1 MRTRMLLSAS
11 AIALVAAS
19 CSQPEP
25 QVLSEAPRS
34 TTATD
39 LTSTTEPTS
48 RESEPGRFIARCSTE
63 ADGGTPGM
71 TVFTDGSQGVT
82 DHCLSRYYIGVQPAP
97 GALYVPDDDSGTY
110 APTRGSE
117 TDTSTSSQQW
127 TPAQPRTD
135 AGPDDDAQIDRN
147 DERNGEQDP
156 RGTDAR
162 PTPDASE
169 TDSPESE
176 TGASTP
182 TETEDTTAPDEDTTT
197 PGDQTT
203 TPGDQ
208 TTTPGE
214 PTDGEAQ
221 PTPPVATDP
230 TPPGSSEPPTTV
242 PVPTVTEGAEESG
255 PPSPSA
261 PTSDTS
267 SAPSGPEG
275 SIGSGPLPGSSSG
288 SHDLPPLFGSENP
301 AQPTTVPTQP

>member
-182 TETEDTTAPDEDTTT
+182 TETEDTT
-197 PGDQTT
+197 

>member
-182 TETEDTTAPDEDTTT
+182 TETEDTT
-197 PGDQTT
+197 

-214 PTDGEAQ
+214 PSDGEAQ

-230 TPPGSSEPPTTV
+230 TTPGSSEPPTTV
-242 PVPTVTEGAEESG
+242 PVPTVTEGAEEAG

>member
-117 TDTSTSSQQW
+117 TDTTTSSQQW

-135 AGPDDDAQIDRN
+135 AGPEDDAQIDRN
-147 DERNGEQDP
+147 DEHNGEQDP

-162 PTPDASE
+162 PTTDASE

-182 TETEDTTAPDEDTTT
+182 TETED
-197 PGDQTT
+197 TT

>member
-1 MRTRMLLSAS
+1 
-11 AIALVAAS
+11 
-19 CSQPEP
+19 
-25 QVLSEAPRS
+25 
-34 TTATD
+34 
-39 LTSTTEPTS
+39 
-48 RESEPGRFIARCSTE
+48 ESEPGRFIARCSTE

-71 TVFTDGSQGVT
+71 TVFTDGSQGIT

-147 DERNGEQDP
+147 DDRNGEQDP

-182 TETEDTTAPDEDTTT
+182 TETADTTT

-203 TPGDQ
+203 P
-208 TTTPGE
+208 PGE

>member
-71 TVFTDGSQGVT
+71 TVFTDGSQGIT

-182 TETEDTTAPDEDTTT
+182 TETED
-197 PGDQTT
+197 TT